1 MLAFVA
7 DDYEDA
13 SGYDK
18 SQLQNFLRG
27 YFLAHPKVEL
37 LVNVESLEFPADGLA
52 QAEISVTRVSLSDPD
67 STQRLK
73 VEFRRRGG
81 DWRVQRADRVAT
93 LNNCDR
99 RHFLRFNPD
108 RIQPTK
114 VSENAVIVSLSTDA
128 RPSKTSAQPRA
139 AARRRARAPAD
150 SGGFSIESTTM
161 RLKSM
166 RLRRAENEKQEA
178 ERALG
183 PPGFRRNAPRRTVPS
198 GRVRHDERGV
208 AVWDWAVASG
218 EFQTLSATR
227 ALKKLE
233 VAELKIEDTQRDV
246 PALTL
251 EKAGRDKGGGF
262 DPYNQRGSGKRVG
275 EAAERQGVT
284 GAKDKAAVLDQLLG
298 NKK

>member
-1 MLAFVA
+1 MPDHRKPSIRSSRA
-7 DDYEDA
+7 EA
-13 SGYDK
+13 S
-18 SQLQNFLRG
+18 
-27 YFLAHPKVEL
+27 P
-37 LVNVESLEFPADGLA
+37 
-52 QAEISVTRVSLSDPD
+52 
-67 STQRLK
+67 
-73 VEFRRRGG
+73 
-81 DWRVQRADRVAT
+81 
-93 LNNCDR
+93 
-99 RHFLRFNPD
+99 
-108 RIQPTK
+108 PT
-114 VSENAVIVSLSTDA
+114 
-128 RPSKTSAQPRA
+128 
-139 AARRRARAPAD
+139 PAD

-178 ERALG
+178 DRVASDQPDSVELPRGTG
-183 PPGFRRNAPRRTVPS
+183 PA

-233 VAELKIEDTQRDV
+233 VADLKIEDTQRSA

-298 NKK
+298 KK